1 MDLNK
6 RTLLE
11 RDSMLNGGMVE
22 ITEGELIAKLDSL
35 GYEIDP
41 DDSFEYTNTGN
52 AIAYKARSVAIRHK
66 ASGLSFAHIHCD
78 RSKLAELQKVRM
90 GYFVFTSG
98 RIWEL

>member
-11 RDSMLNGGMVE
+11 RDSMLNGGMV
-22 ITEGELIAKLDSL
+22 DSL

>member
-1 MDLNK
+1 MNITGL
-6 RTLLE
+6 TALE
-11 RDSMLNGGMVE
+11 RERMLNGGMVE
-22 ITEGELIAKLDSL
+22 LTEGELVAKLDSL

-52 AIAYKARSVAIRHK
+52 EIAYKARSVAIRHK

-90 GYFVFTSG
+90 DYFVFASG